1 MRATRVI
8 LVEDDEDDKDLFHSF
23 IGSRADIVLLPT
35 VGNGLELKEYLENAK
50 DDELPDL
57 IVLDQNMPMMNGK
70 QTLKFLKNSDRFADI
85 ATVVYS
91 TYADSTLIEDCKKL
105 GAIIVASKPI
115 DQEGYEKM
123 MDEFLT
129 VFQE

>member
-8 LVEDDEDDKDLFHSF
+8 LVEDDEDDKDLFQSF
-23 IGSRADIVLLPT
+23 IGKRTDVQLLPT
-35 VGNGLELKEYLENAK
+35 VGNGLELIAYLEQAK
-50 DDELPDL
+50 VDELPDL

-70 QTLKFLKNSDRFADI
+70 QTLKFLKNSERFSHI
-85 ATVVYS
+85 STVVYS
-91 TYADSTLIEDCKKL
+91 TYADNALISDCKNL
-105 GAIIVASKPI
+105 GAVMVSSKPI

-123 MDEFLT
+123 MDEFMT

>member
-50 DDELPDL
+50 DDEVPDL